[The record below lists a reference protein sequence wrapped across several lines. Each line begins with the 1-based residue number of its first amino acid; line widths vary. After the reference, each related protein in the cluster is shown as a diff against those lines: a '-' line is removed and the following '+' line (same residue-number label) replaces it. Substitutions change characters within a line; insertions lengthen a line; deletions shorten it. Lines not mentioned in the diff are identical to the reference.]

1 MAKFLSGRQKN
12 LKLGISSY
20 TENEVSLEV
29 IGRVG
34 IASAIPQ
41 GSLDVGGESNFRGS
55 VSFGTTVN
63 VSTGSTLN
71 FDPNAGIYVAGVAGT
86 IGQVLQ
92 STGFGVTWASQDVH
106 LVRSGISTI
115 AGAGLQSLITPYT
128 INSLDVFVNG
138 ILLDYSE
145 YTANDGANIS
155 LNEPLSGGETVQIF
169 TYHINDGTNPATN
182 GPIILFSDFW
192 NVGFNTTQP
201 VGIFTDTN
209 VGLYTNTPTSAL
221 DINGDVRVTG
231 VITASS
237 AIFDS
242 TGSIQIPVGNTA
254 ERPGVAVTGQIRYN
268 TDVSSFEGYGS
279 GSAWGSLGGIKDVD
293 GDTYIKAESSPGSD
307 EDALSFFTSGTEKV
321 SIIADG
327 NLGINST
334 APTSKL
340 DVDGDVKV
348 SGAVTASSFD
358 GTNARISGILTAN
371 QIVTNTGGTPSITSP
386 NNINLN
392 ANRVSISTDVTVGR
406 DLRVEGNSFFV
417 GVVTFAAGTDGNIVL
432 GDTPTDNILANANLD
447 VDGFT
452 ELDDLNVTGVAT
464 FTNNVLANA
473 NLDVD
478 GFTELDD
485 LNVTGVATFTN
496 NVIFDNTGSI
506 QIPVGTTAERL
517 GVGVTGQIRY
527 NTELS
532 SFEGYGA
539 GNAWGSLGGVKDVDQ
554 DTYIKAESSPGSDED
569 ALTFFTAGT
578 EKVSLIANGNLGI
591 GSAIPSGKLDVLGQV
606 NIKGSSTTTTSGI
619 ATSYTGSVQ
628 LDGNSDYLTV
638 PGPGTLAASSNW
650 TLECYFYCTGTTS
663 GTYRIVGANES
674 VNGSEYTFIRIR
686 NGKYQF
692 FTDNAYSNE
701 LGSATFNTWVHI
713 AFTKTGTTLRGFV
726 DGVKVYEA
734 TDNNSDTISTFVVG
748 WGYGT
753 EYFPGYISNVRFVN
767 GTSLYKSN
775 FTPQTAELTKIHNTT
790 HLLAQSSSSA
800 TEEATG
806 KTVTAVGT
814 AAASTTNPSLV
825 NGFDTSGSVYFDG
838 NGDYLSIPSS
848 SDLTFGTG
856 DFTVEMWVYA
866 ENFTNRGTLYDSRPS
881 GGTAGITIGHESS
894 TGELKVYM
902 NATSGSDQIVDS
914 TDFAIGRWYHIAVT
928 CESTSVRLFVNGVL
942 KDTGTGRDLSNT
954 NAVNIGY
961 KTYTSSSYNYFNGFI
976 SNVRVIK
983 GTALYTSNFSPT
995 YTELTNLP
1003 NTKLLALQSSS
1014 SATAYAV
1021 SPGAI
1026 TAYGDATESSTSPD
1040 LISPNSLTGSVAF
1053 DGNGDYLST
1062 ADNSDFDFGTG
1073 DFTVELFTNNNS
1085 AQSGNPVLIGANGGW
1100 YIQIKTGG
1108 TILEFYTGST
1118 SITATGLNLEGAWH
1132 HIAVTKQS
1140 NSVRIFVDGVLQST
1154 TANSDVTNLA
1164 NTLYIGNYSGSSLHY
1179 LGYISN
1185 VRVIKGTA
1193 LYTAAFT
1200 PSREELTNVT
1210 NTSLL
1215 ACQSSSSATAEATGK
1230 TITAVGNA
1238 AASTTS
1244 PGLVKAYTSGSTTTT
1259 TTSPG
1264 NLLVS
1269 GITTATNRIDIKSD
1283 DSTPGRIDFYCESSN
1298 AHYTQLRSADHAS
1311 YSGIATV
1318 TLPTS
1323 TGTLLLTTGT
1333 AALAEG
1339 LTGSPTIGVSTITTT
1354 GSVGIGSALPSAKLD
1369 VAGDAIFKSTG
1380 SIQIPVGDTSERP
1393 GIAVTGQIR
1402 YNTQNSSFEGYGPG
1416 GAWGSLGGVKDVDG
1430 DTYIKAESSAGSDE
1444 DALSFFTAGTEKVS
1458 ILSNGNLGIGSLDPK
1473 SKLDIDGDA
1482 RITGILTVGNS
1493 SITIDGDN
1501 NIVQVGTALT
1511 LGHTQGL
1518 QFNGQRLHTSGFEV
1532 DNINASGIV
1541 TATSFFGDSAYI
1553 SGNVTI
1559 GGTLTYEDVNNVDS
1573 LGIITAREGINV
1585 LSNGIT
1591 AVGIITAT
1599 GFVGDG
1605 SNLTGL
1611 TGAAATTYGTN
1622 LRVPVITVDATGR
1635 ITDIDTTPTNASS
1648 ATTRN
1653 TSHVIAGAGQTT
1665 FNVNYTIGYI
1675 DIFLNGSKLDSTEF
1689 AATDGTTV
1697 ILTDPAVANDVV
1709 EFVAYETIGVAEFD
1723 KTTRRVTSHQIAG
1736 AGQTAF
1742 SVTHVV
1748 GYVDVFLNGSKL
1760 DGTEFTSDGSQVVL
1774 IDPAVANDVI
1784 EFIAYESIG
1793 INAYDKQTR
1802 RSKSTVTAGAGQ
1814 TSFNVVYTPSHENA
1828 RYIDV
1833 YLNGSKLDSSEYIAL
1848 DGGTVELNEGAVV
1861 NDLIEFVAFETVGI
1875 ASVALAL
1882 DDTPQLSANLNL
1894 NGQDIIGTGNLNITG
1909 DFSITGDSNIVGN
1922 SSVSGVT
1929 TSASFVGVG
1938 SLLTNLSAPNLEGS
1952 LPALDASALLN
1963 LTGVSA
1969 NTYGSST
1976 FIPRIIIDANGRISG
1991 IETVGFGTLPAP
2003 NLEGDLPAID
2013 ASSLLNV
2020 SAISSGTYGSF
2031 NVVPS
2036 FTFDTN
2042 GRITGITTHYTD
2054 AGSATRRE
2062 VLRYVAGVGQTTF
2075 AATYTIG
2082 FADVFLNGSK
2092 LDSTE
2097 YIADDGESIVLTEPA
2112 IENDVVEIMAYR
2124 SIGIADFDKTTRRV
2138 KSKVIAGAGQTAF
2151 AVKYHVADDNGRY
2164 VDVYINGS
2172 KLDTSEY
2179 TATDGYN
2186 IYLTDG
2192 AVVND
2197 VVELVAYES
2206 IGIADYDKQTRR
2218 AKSRVIAGA
2227 GQTSFNVA
2235 YTPSHENARYI
2246 DVYLN
2251 GSKLD
2256 TTEYIALDG
2265 GTVELI
2271 DGAIINDVVEFVAFE
2286 TVGIASVALSLDDTP
2301 QLSADLD
2308 LNGQDIIGTG
2318 NLSITGSSTI
2328 GGDSNIGGN
2337 CNVSGI
2343 NTSGSFVGIGSLLT
2357 NLSAPNLEGNL
2368 PAIDGSA
2375 LLNLTGASENIH
2387 GSSTFIPRISVDA
2400 NGRISGIE
2408 TVGFGTLPAP
2418 NLEGDLP
2425 AIDGSALLNV
2435 SGISAGTYGAFN
2447 VVPSFTFDTKGR
2459 IVGITTHYTDAGA
2472 ATRREVLRYVATQG
2486 QSTFAATYTIG
2497 FADVFLNGSKLDSTE
2512 YDASNGTSIVLTDP
2526 AVANDVVEIMAYRSI
2541 GIADFDKTTRRRKTN
2556 ITAGAG
2562 QTVFNVDYHVS
2573 DDNGRY
2579 VDVYINGAKLDTSE
2593 YTATDGST
2601 VILDDGAII
2610 NDVVELVAYE
2620 SIGIADYDKQT
2631 VRSKN
2636 TVTAGAGQTTFDI
2649 SYNESP
2655 VNGKYIDVYLNG
2667 SRLDTTEYIA
2677 TNGSTVE
2684 LVEGAIVNDAIE
2696 FVVYE
2701 TVGISSVS
2709 LHLDDSPQLGGDLD
2723 GNSKNINNLGV
2734 VTATRFEG
2742 DGSALTGVIASGT
2755 AIQIQSAGTLVG
2767 ISTTI
2772 NFASGVSLS
2781 NGIASIAVNIA
2792 DDTTPQLGA
2801 TLDTNGNLIQFGDC
2815 NSPTNNRLQFG
2826 SSQDLEIY
2834 HDGLQ
2839 SYIGADDL
2847 RIVNGSITET
2857 YAIFTNNG
2865 SVELYY
2871 DNNKKFE
2878 TSGIGVTVTGNIEA
2892 TGDISAANLIVSG
2905 NVSIA
2910 GTITYDDVTHVDSIG
2925 IVTARSG
2932 IDVLTGDVTPGTDN
2946 TQDLGSASK
2955 RWANIYTGDLQLSNK
2970 GSTNDVDGTWGQ
2982 FTIQEGEDDLFLI
2995 NRRNGKKYKF
3005 VLQEVN

>member
-12 LKLGISSY
+12 LKLGITSY

-29 IGRVG
+29 IGKVG
-34 IASAIPQ
+34 IASATPE
-41 GSLDVGGESNFRGS
+41 GSLDVGGGSNFRGS
-55 VSFGTTVN
+55 VSFGSTVT

-71 FDPNAGIYVAGVAGT
+71 FQPDAGIYVAGVAGT

-106 LVRSGISTI
+106 LVRSGISTT
-115 AGAGLQSLITPYT
+115 ATAGLQSIVTPYT

-138 ILLDYSE
+138 VLLDFSE
-145 YTANDGANIS
+145 YTATDGANITLS
-155 LNEPLSGGETVQIF
+155 DPLEGGEIVQIF

-192 NVGFNTTQP
+192 NVGFNTTEP
-201 VGIFTDTN
+201 VGIFTNTN
-209 VGLYTNTPTSAL
+209 IGLFTSVPTSAL
-221 DINGDVRVTG
+221 DVVGDVRVTG

-237 AIFDS
+237 AVFDS
-242 TGSIQIPVGNTA
+242 TGSIQIPVGNTS

-279 GSAWGSLGGIKDVD
+279 GSAWGSLGGVKDVD
-293 GDTYIKAESSPGSD
+293 QDTYIKAESSAGSD
-307 EDALSFFTSGTEKV
+307 EDALTFFTAGTEKV
-321 SIIADG
+321 SIIANG

-334 APTSKL
+334 SPTSKL
-340 DVDGDVKV
+340 DVDGDAKV

-392 ANRVSISTDVTVGR
+392 ANRVSISTDVTIGR
-406 DLRVEGNSFFV
+406 DLRVEGNSYFV

-432 GDTPTDNILANANLD
+432 GDTPTDNI
-447 VDGFT
+447 
-452 ELDDLNVTGVAT
+452 
-464 FTNNVLANA
+464 LANA

-578 EKVSLIANGNLGI
+578 EKVSIIANGNLGI
-591 GSAIPSGKLDVLGQV
+591 GS
-606 NIKGSSTTTTSGI
+606 
-619 ATSYTGSVQ
+619 
-628 LDGNSDYLTV
+628 
-638 PGPGTLAASSNW
+638 
-650 TLECYFYCTGTTS
+650 
-663 GTYRIVGANES
+663 
-674 VNGSEYTFIRIR
+674 
-686 NGKYQF
+686 
-692 FTDNAYSNE
+692 
-701 LGSATFNTWVHI
+701 
-713 AFTKTGTTLRGFV
+713 
-726 DGVKVYEA
+726 
-734 TDNNSDTISTFVVG
+734 
-748 WGYGT
+748 
-753 EYFPGYISNVRFVN
+753 
-767 GTSLYKSN
+767 
-775 FTPQTAELTKIHNTT
+775 
-790 HLLAQSSSSA
+790 
-800 TEEATG
+800 
-806 KTVTAVGT
+806 
-814 AAASTTNPSLV
+814 
-825 NGFDTSGSVYFDG
+825 
-838 NGDYLSIPSS
+838 
-848 SDLTFGTG
+848 
-856 DFTVEMWVYA
+856 
-866 ENFTNRGTLYDSRPS
+866 
-881 GGTAGITIGHESS
+881 
-894 TGELKVYM
+894 
-902 NATSGSDQIVDS
+902 
-914 TDFAIGRWYHIAVT
+914 
-928 CESTSVRLFVNGVL
+928 
-942 KDTGTGRDLSNT
+942 
-954 NAVNIGY
+954 
-961 KTYTSSSYNYFNGFI
+961 
-976 SNVRVIK
+976 VI
-983 GTALYTSNFSPT
+983 
-995 YTELTNLP
+995 
-1003 NTKLLALQSSS
+1003 
-1014 SATAYAV
+1014 
-1021 SPGAI
+1021 
-1026 TAYGDATESSTSPD
+1026 
-1040 LISPNSLTGSVAF
+1040 
-1053 DGNGDYLST
+1053 
-1062 ADNSDFDFGTG
+1062 
-1073 DFTVELFTNNNS
+1073 
-1085 AQSGNPVLIGANGGW
+1085 
-1100 YIQIKTGG
+1100 
-1108 TILEFYTGST
+1108 
-1118 SITATGLNLEGAWH
+1118 
-1132 HIAVTKQS
+1132 
-1140 NSVRIFVDGVLQST
+1140 
-1154 TANSDVTNLA
+1154 
-1164 NTLYIGNYSGSSLHY
+1164 
-1179 LGYISN
+1179 
-1185 VRVIKGTA
+1185 
-1193 LYTAAFT
+1193 
-1200 PSREELTNVT
+1200 
-1210 NTSLL
+1210 
-1215 ACQSSSSATAEATGK
+1215 
-1230 TITAVGNA
+1230 
-1238 AASTTS
+1238 
-1244 PGLVKAYTSGSTTTT
+1244 
-1259 TTSPG
+1259 
-1264 NLLVS
+1264 
-1269 GITTATNRIDIKSD
+1269 
-1283 DSTPGRIDFYCESSN
+1283 
-1298 AHYTQLRSADHAS
+1298 
-1311 YSGIATV
+1311 
-1318 TLPTS
+1318 
-1323 TGTLLLTTGT
+1323 
-1333 AALAEG
+1333 
-1339 LTGSPTIGVSTITTT
+1339 
-1354 GSVGIGSALPSAKLD
+1354 PSAKLD

-1380 SIQIPVGDTSERP
+1380 SIQIPVGNTSERP

-1402 YNTQNSSFEGYGPG
+1402 YNTQNASFEGYGPG

-1518 QFNGQRLHTSGFEV
+1518 QFNGQRLHASGFEV

-1573 LGIITAREGINV
+1573 LGIITAREGIDV

-1648 ATTRN
+1648 ATTRV

-1665 FNVNYTIGYI
+1665 FNVNYTVGYV

-1689 AATDGTTV
+1689 TATDGTTV
-1697 ILTDPAVANDVV
+1697 ILTDPAIANDVV

-1723 KTTRRVTSHQIAG
+1723 KTTRRVTTHQIAG

-1742 SVTHVV
+1742 SVNHVV

-1774 IDPAVANDVI
+1774 TDPAVANDVI
-1784 EFIAYESIG
+1784 EFIAYESVG
-1793 INAYDKQTR
+1793 INEYDKQTR
-1802 RSKSTVTAGAGQ
+1802 RSKSRVIAGAGQ

-1833 YLNGSKLDSSEYIAL
+1833 YLNGSKLDTTEYIAL
-1848 DGGTVELNEGAVV
+1848 DGGTVELIEGTIV
-1861 NDLIEFVAFETVGI
+1861 NDVVEFVAFETVGI

-1882 DDTPQLSANLNL
+1882 DDTPQLSANLDL
-1894 NGQDIIGTGNLNITG
+1894 HGQDIIGTGNIN
-1909 DFSITGDSNIVGN
+1909 ITGDSNVVGN
-1922 SSVSGVT
+1922 YNISGVT
-1929 TSASFVGVG
+1929 TSGSFVGVG

-1952 LPALDASALLN
+1952 LPAIDASALLN
-1963 LTGVSA
+1963 LTGVSSD
-1969 NTYGSST
+1969 TYGSST
-1976 FIPRIIIDANGRISG
+1976 FIPRITVDGTGRITG

-2020 SAISSGTYGSF
+2020 SGISSGVYGSF

-2036 FTFDTN
+2036 FTFDSN

-2062 VLRYVAGVGQTTF
+2062 VLRYVAGVGQSTF

-2097 YIADDGESIVLTEPA
+2097 YTADDGESIVLTEPA
-2112 IENDVVEIMAYR
+2112 IENDVIEIMAYR

-2192 AVVND
+2192 AVIND

-2227 GQTSFNVA
+2227 GQTTFNVV

-2318 NLSITGSSTI
+2318 NISITGSSTI

-2526 AVANDVVEIMAYRSI
+2526 AVVNDVVEIMAYRSI

-2601 VILDDGAII
+2601 VILNDGAII

-2636 TVTAGAGQTTFDI
+2636 VVTAGAGQTSFNI

-2667 SRLDTTEYIA
+2667 SRLDPTEYIA

-2684 LVEGAIVNDAIE
+2684 LVEGAIVNDIIE

-2755 AIQIQSAGTLVG
+2755 AIQVQSAGTLVG

-2792 DDTTPQLGA
+2792 DDTTPQLGG

-2815 NSPTNNRLQFG
+2815 SSPTNNRLQFG

-2834 HDGLQ
+2834 HDGFQ

-2878 TSGIGVTVTGNIEA
+2878 TSGIGVTVTGNIETTGNIEA